1 MSVDPEILA
10 YYEHGFERDRL
21 TSGRQRI
28 EFLRIQDLLRRYL
41 PAPPATVLDVGGGAG
56 VHALPLAAAGYQVHL
71 IDPVPLHIEQ
81 ASADSLAASA
91 PLASAAL
98 GDARQLRAG
107 DDTVDA
113 VLLLGPLYH
122 LTSAADRAAA
132 LGEARRVTRPGGT
145 VFAKALSRFY
155 PVFEDF
161 AAGLQSSPG
170 WLERTTRFLAD
181 GQYRNP
187 GGDPSRFTTGYFH
200 RPDELIREVAD
211 AGLEL
216 VAFVA
221 PSGIVK
227 LFPGLSESL
236 DTEEGRGNVT
246 SLLAL
251 LEAEPSLIGTSQNF
265 LAIARVR

>member
-1 MSVDPEILA
+1 V
-10 YYEHGFERDRL
+10 
-21 TSGRQRI
+21 
-28 EFLRIQDLLRRYL
+28 
-41 PAPPATVLDVGGGAG
+41 V
-56 VHALPLAAAGYQVHL
+56 
-71 IDPVPLHIEQ
+71 
-81 ASADSLAASA
+81 
-91 PLASAAL
+91 
-98 GDARQLRAG
+98 
-107 DDTVDA
+107 
-113 VLLLGPLYH
+113 
-122 LTSAADRAAA
+122 
-132 LGEARRVTRPGGT
+132 
-145 VFAKALSRFY
+145 AKALSRFY

-187 GGDPSRFTTGYFH
+187 SGDPSRFTTGYFH
-200 RPDELIREVAD
+200 RPEELIREVAD

-251 LEAEPSLIGTSQNF
+251 LEAEPSLTGASQNF
-265 LAIARVR
+265 LAIARAR

>member
-10 YYEHGFERDRL
+10 YYERGFERDRL

-41 PAPPATVLDVGGGAG
+41 PV
-56 VHALPLAAAGYQVHL
+56 
-71 IDPVPLHIEQ
+71 
-81 ASADSLAASA
+81 
-91 PLASAAL
+91 
-98 GDARQLRAG
+98 
-107 DDTVDA
+107 
-113 VLLLGPLYH
+113 
-122 LTSAADRAAA
+122 TSAADRAAA
-132 LGEARRVTRPGGT
+132 LAEARRVTRPGGT
-145 VFAKALSRFY
+145 VVAKALSRFY

-200 RPDELIREVAD
+200 RPEELIREVAD

-251 LEAEPSLIGTSQNF
+251 LEAEPSLTGASQNF
-265 LAIARVR
+265 LAIARAR